1 MIALL
6 RKEIVG
12 FLGSLAGYIVITIFL
27 LALGLMLWVFNS
39 DFNIPDSGYAGIDQ
53 LFILSP
59 WIFMFLI
66 PAITMRSFAEEKRNG
81 TIELL
86 LTQPLSEWQIVF
98 AKYFA
103 GLLLVLLSVLPTLVY
118 YFSVYSLGSP
128 VGNIDSGA
136 TMGSYIGLILIGSLY
151 VSIGIFASSLTDNQI
166 ISFLLS
172 FFLCFFFY
180 IGFDSLAGLSLFKSF
195 EYVLSQIGISSHY
208 VSISR
213 GVVDSR
219 DVIYFFSASM
229 LFLALTRF
237 KILSRK
243 W

>member
-86 LTQPLSEWQIVF
+86 LTQPLNEWQIVF
-98 AKYFA
+98 AKYIA

-128 VGNIDSGA
+128 VGNIDSAA

-172 FFLCFFFY
+172 FFLSFFFY
-180 IGFDSLAGLSLFKSF
+180 IGFDSLAGLPVFKSF
-195 EYVLSQIGISSHY
+195 EFVLAQIGISTHY

-219 DVIYFFSASM
+219 DVIYFLSASM
-229 LFLALTRF
+229 LFLTFTRF